1 MSAVT
6 IRPARPE
13 DARTVLELTRA
24 LARFIKAED
33 WFLATLADVERDCFG
48 AAPRYE
54 AWLAEVKGAP
64 AGLATL
70 FPTYSTFKAKPCLF
84 VDSLYVDET
93 ARGHGVGKVLMRH
106 ICRLAVERDCVRVD
120 LNVLNWNPARNF
132 YAGLGMQET
141 GELGMSI
148 TGPAMRTL
156 AGLDQPVT

>member
-54 AWLAEVKGAP
+54 AWLAEVKGTP

-106 ICRLAVERDCVRVD
+106 ICRLAVERGCVRVD
-120 LNVLNWNPARNF
+120 LNVLNWNPARSF

-156 AGLDQPVT
+156 AGLDQPAT